1 MATPAYAISPSI
13 LPDRARMRQA
23 SDNTIAIRLALAE
36 RIAGLPMTKA
46 VDHGPIGDWTHVD
59 VVVSPEGRSFRKQPD
74 PVLLCSI
81 GTNGIVVHGLTDQSR
96 HRVLSRG
103 WGRLHGS
110 NTLLFLPRDVEE
122 LDTVWSLLL
131 SAYNQLIS
139 TAAAAVSVRP
149 ARTVRLPSFSRTSL
163 Q

>member
-1 MATPAYAISPSI
+1 MATPAYAISQSI
-13 LPDRARMRQA
+13 LPDRVRTRQA
-23 SDNTIAIRLALAE
+23 SDNAISIRLALAE
-36 RIAGLPMTKA
+36 RIAGLPMAKA
-46 VDHGPIGDWTHVD
+46 VDHGPVGDWAHVD
-59 VVVSPEGRSFRKQPD
+59 VVVTPETASLRKTPD

-110 NTLLFLPRDVEE
+110 NTLLFLPRDDEE
-122 LDTVWSLLL
+122 LDTVWSLLF
-131 SAYNQLIS
+131 SAYNHLVS
-139 TAAAAVSVRP
+139 RSAAALP
-149 ARTVRLPSFSRTSL
+149 ARSARLSRLPSFSRTSL